1 VVADQWW
8 VRGRSVVGTDV
19 AGAVRED
26 DDLGPNDGRQPPEEP
41 TMFQISTAHVDHHQ
55 SELRADA
62 RRWKLRRTVRQA
74 NDGQRA
80 RRK

>member
-1 VVADQWW
+1 M
-8 VRGRSVVGTDV
+8 

-26 DDLGPNDGRQPPEEP
+26 DDLSPSDGRKPPEEA

-62 RRWKLRRTVRQA
+62 RRWKLRRTVRQV

>member
-1 VVADQWW
+1 
-8 VRGRSVVGTDV
+8 
-19 AGAVRED
+19 
-26 DDLGPNDGRQPPEEP
+26 
-41 TMFQISTAHVDHHQ
+41 MFQISTAHVEHHQ